1 MLAMSRT
8 RIYRSLLGVVVLA
21 AAMSITIQAGRRAT
35 GPTAAATES
44 QAVTA
49 QSIDANL
56 DVFRG
61 PSARIAAAPPC
72 DELMKKEILAEATKG
87 AESVRVNCSLTLTR
101 QELRRP
107 ITKRLIFDTSG
118 VTMDCGGGT
127 INGGPGTFNYA
138 PGKTDGLLMVEIIST
153 PTDPDPKTGLPRW
166 VPTQRVAIRHCKIIG
181 SVKVYGAT
189 GEPGETTGRA
199 DWVTRVRSHA
209 PRYITFDD
217 VTITGVR
224 GSENLLYL
232 FSGVGQFQ
240 LLNSWI
246 RSEPGVSVDGV
257 NVYLDS
263 ESFGNTFR
271 NNRIE
276 AQTLR
281 RELMSLDASSSN
293 TIVDNVFSAL
303 NHGGIYLYRN
313 CGEGG
318 TVRHST
324 PSHNQIINN
333 VFYYDKYTG
342 DDAAIHVAERNGT
355 CCKNDCSKDK
365 GYPFGSSVSDF
376 DHAQFNVVMQ
386 NQIIKR
392 SFVDMIKVG
401 TPVVVGPGG
410 PAPQIRRLFDI
421 NAPNFIDH
429 NVTVA
434 TEIPRGAGC
443 YLSDGYPNF
452 IQDGQFTNV
461 FHKPNGDPVCRGY
474 RMTCHDGALSR
485 SSDSACQV
493 SEPRRP
499 RTPGQVS
506 QMDVECRATGSNN
519 GCSKT
524 VSLPPGAKMI
534 GAKAACNLETGTVS
548 SDDLDQVPAY
558 ILNVLRA
565 SDVVEQGTC
574 ILGNTIAHSG
584 RAGVTGVDGRDR
596 VTIGCRERDSNGG
609 DCHIKGRLYY
619 RQP

>member
-1 MLAMSRT
+1 MSRV
-8 RIYRSLLGVVVLA
+8 RIFWSLLGVAVLA
-21 AAMSITIQAGRRAT
+21 AAMSITVQAARHRAT
-35 GPTAAATES
+35 GPRAPATETHPV
-44 QAVTA
+44 AA
-49 QSIDANL
+49 QSIVPDL
-56 DVFRG
+56 ERFRA
-61 PSARIAAAPPC
+61 PVIQIAPAPPC
-72 DELMKKEILAEATKG
+72 DESTKRNVLAEATTG
-87 AESVRVNCSLTLTR
+87 AESVRIKCSLTLTR
-101 QELRRP
+101 EDIRRP
-107 ITKRLIFDTSG
+107 ITKRLTFDTSG

-138 PGKTDGLLMVEIIST
+138 PGKPDGLLMVEIVST

-181 SVKVYGAT
+181 SVKIYGAI
-189 GEPGETTGRA
+189 GEPVENSGRA

-209 PRYITFDD
+209 PRHIVFDD
-217 VTITGVR
+217 VTITGVK

-232 FSGVGQFQ
+232 FSGVAHFQ

-246 RSEPGVSVDGV
+246 RSEPGVAVDGV

-276 AQTLR
+276 AQTR
-281 RELMSLDASSSN
+281 HREVMSLDASSSN

-303 NHGGIYLYRN
+303 SNGGIYLYRN

-318 TVRHST
+318 AVRHST
-324 PSHNQIINN
+324 PSGNHIINN

-342 DDAAIHVAERNGT
+342 DNAAIHVAQRNGT

-386 NQIIKR
+386 NQIVKR
-392 SFVDMIKVG
+392 SFMDMIKVG
-401 TPVVVGPGG
+401 TPVVVGPG
-410 PAPQIRRLFDI
+410 PFQSRNLFHI

-429 NVTVA
+429 NVTVRA
-434 TEIPRGAGC
+434 ELRRGAGC

-474 RMTCHDGALSR
+474 RMTCQDGTLRR
-485 SSDSACQV
+485 SNDSTCQV

-499 RTPGQVS
+499 RTPGHVS
-506 QMDVECRATGSNN
+506 QMDVECRATGSDN
-519 GCSKT
+519 GCGKR
-524 VSLPPGAKMI
+524 VSLPPGAKVI
-534 GAKAACNLETGTVS
+534 GAKAVCNLEFGTVS

-558 ILNVLRA
+558 VLKVLRA
-565 SDVVEQGTC
+565 SDVVEHGTC
-574 ILGNTIAHSG
+574 TLGNTVAHSG
-584 RAGVTGVDGRDR
+584 QAGITGVDGVDR
-596 VTIGCRERDSNGG
+596 VSVGCRERDSNGG
-609 DCHIKGRLYY
+609 DCHIKGRFYY